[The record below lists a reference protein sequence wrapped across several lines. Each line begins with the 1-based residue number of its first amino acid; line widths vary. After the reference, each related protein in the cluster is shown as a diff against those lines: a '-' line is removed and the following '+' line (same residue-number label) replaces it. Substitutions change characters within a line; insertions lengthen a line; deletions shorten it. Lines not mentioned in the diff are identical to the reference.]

1 MPIETAF
8 LSISISPSLVCLGQ
22 PAPRAARWP
31 AMEKRQVIV
40 VGGGAAGY
48 FAAIACAEA
57 DPACAVT
64 IYEATAHPLA
74 KVRVSGGGRCNVTHA
89 CFEPRELVTRYP
101 RGSRELLGAFHRWQP
116 RDTVAWFEKRGV
128 TLKTESDGRMFPVTD
143 DSQTIVDCL
152 QTAAAKAGVTVI
164 LNTGVKQVTS
174 TVGRVIPDA
183 PDANRESRAAF
194 QNKYGAFTL
203 TLTNDE
209 SVTCDRLLLATG
221 GNKTNAGFEFARQL
235 GHTIEPP
242 VPSLFT
248 FHVKDPRL
256 QDLSGVSVELAAT
269 AVRGTALKEAG
280 PLLITHWGLSGPAV
294 LKLSAW
300 GARTLHDCDYKFTLL
315 VNWTPQFTA
324 ATLQTVLENARAA
337 NPKKQVGT
345 WCPVGLPSR
354 LWEKLLVAAGLPPTT
369 LWTTVSGATLRKL
382 GEQIGAAEF
391 QVTGKSTFKEEFV
404 TCGGVRLSEVDFKT
418 FGSRLVPG
426 LHFAGEVLDIDG
438 ITGGFNFQAAWTG
451 GHLAGCAMAAHEA

>member
-1 MPIETAF
+1 MG
-8 LSISISPSLVCLGQ
+8 VCAGGYLG
-22 PAPRAARWP
+22 
-31 AMEKRQVIV
+31 
-40 VGGGAAGY
+40 
-48 FAAIACAEA
+48 AIACAEA

-89 CFEPRELVTRYP
+89 CFEPRELVKRYP

-116 RDTVAWFEKRGV
+116 CDTVDWFAKRGV
-128 TLKTESDGRMFPVTD
+128 TLKTESDGRMFPITD
-143 DSQTIVDCL
+143 DSRTIVDCL
-152 QTAAAKAGVTVI
+152 QTTAAKAGVAVV
-164 LNTGVKQVTS
+164 LNTGVKQVAAK
-174 TVGRVIPDA
+174 VGRVIPNAPAPRDESNDA
-183 PDANRESRAAF
+183 LLNPRDI
-194 QNKYGAFTL
+194 FTL
-203 TLTNDE
+203 TLTTGE
-209 SVTCDRLLLATG
+209 IVTCDRLLLATG
-221 GNKTNAGFEFARQL
+221 GNKTNAGFEFARQF

-256 QDLSGVSVELAAT
+256 QDLSGVAVERAAT
-269 AVRGTALKEAG
+269 AVRGTSLKESG

-300 GARTLHDCDYKFTLL
+300 GARVLHDCDYKFTLL
-315 VNWTPQFTA
+315 VNWAPQFTA
-324 ATLQTVLENARAA
+324 ATLQSALENARAA

-345 WCPVGLPSR
+345 WCPVGLPLR

-369 LWTTVSGATLRKL
+369 LWTTVSGVALRKL
-382 GEQIGAAEF
+382 AEQVGAAEF

-418 FGSRLVPG
+418 FESRLVPG

-451 GHLAGCAMAAHEA
+451 GWLAGQAMAVREP